1 MNIVV
6 VSPHRDD
13 AAFSLG
19 LSIRGWLADGYAVS
33 VLNCFTRSIYAPF
46 SDAESLHSNDRMSYV
61 TALRLREDELWLR
74 QCGRGMTLLDLR
86 LKDAPIRLRCS
97 IDELSEIEV
106 DPTDKAIG
114 KIRSALSDLSMD
126 ALVLPLAFGNHV
138 DHRTA
143 RDAAIACSNVVLPT
157 AFYEDLPYVSR
168 VTDLSQIESSA
179 QALDRELI
187 PVYVPV
193 SGPSNIEEAIA
204 TKLGIALCY
213 DSQIDTATAQTIAN
227 FSRYYGGR
235 ERLWTTQAWRDS
247 KLAMGEESKRKS
259 AS

>member
-1 MNIVV
+1 VNIVV

-19 LSIRGWLADGYAVS
+19 LSIRGWQADGHAVS
-33 VLNCFTRSIYAPF
+33 VVNCFTRSIYAPF

-61 TALRLREDELWLR
+61 TALRLREDELWRR
-74 QCGRGMTLLDLR
+74 QYGQGMTLTDLR

-97 IDELSEIEV
+97 TDELSQIDV
-106 DPTDKAIG
+106 GPADKAIE
-114 KIRSALSDLSMD
+114 KIRRALGGLSLD

-143 RDAAIACSNVVLPT
+143 RDAAIACSTDVLPT

-168 VTDLSQIESSA
+168 IADLSQIETSA
-179 QALDRELI
+179 QALDRELA
-187 PVYVPV
+187 PVYSPFDC
-193 SGPSNIEEAIA
+193 PSNMEEAVA
-204 TKLGIALCY
+204 TKLRIALCY
-213 DSQIDTATAQTIAN
+213 DSQIDTVTAQAIAN
-227 FSRYYGGR
+227 FSRHYGGR
-235 ERLWTTQAWRDS
+235 ERLWATRAWRDS
-247 KLAMGEESKRKS
+247 NLGIEKEKKRKP